1 MKLFVDHHCILCD
14 ATSNDDFCIACETE
28 LPWFPENHCP
38 ICLWPV
44 PTSEVCGACLKK
56 PPAFTRSIA
65 VLRYTFSCRCVDSIV
80 EIPISSSHRA
90 HSCKFVLKAIQS
102 FSPTTTRSHHSYAI
116 APDPFTRARF

>member
-1 MKLFVDHHCILCD
+1 MKLFVDHRCILCD

-44 PTSEVCGACLKK
+44 LTSEVCGACLKTSRIHS
-56 PPAFTRSIA
+56 FDCGIT
-65 VLRYTFSCRCVDSIV
+65 LYFSCRCVDSIV
-80 EIPISSSHRA
+80 KIPISSSHRA

-102 FSPTTTRSHHSYAI
+102 FSPTTTGSHHSYAI
-116 APDPFTRARF
+116 ASDPFTRARF